1 LPSTTDVLLA
11 DDPRPEVGAALRA
24 WLDLQQALALRPQRA
39 VEALRRAP
47 DPGQALQLCGAKPS
61 PPARLDA
68 AMAALRRAGAAALP
82 FGSTSYPERLAQ
94 LPDAAPLLLVRGD
107 VESLSGPCVA
117 IVGARAASA
126 YGRVVARRFASELA
140 AAGLVVVS
148 GLATG
153 IDAVAHEAAL
163 AAGGATV
170 AVQAC
175 GPDRVYPARHR
186 GLAERIVRSGAVVT
200 EFAPGTAPR
209 APYFPLR
216 NRLISALSLAVLVVE
231 ARERSGSLVT
241 ASHAA
246 NQGVDVYAVP
256 GPLDA
261 PTSAGTNRLLR
272 DGAGA
277 ALAPAQILEDLRRS
291 AALRLPAPGEGGLW
305 PAAGPPAS
313 PRGQRILEALLEEP
327 LSRDALSRR
336 LGRGPSELAVDLL
349 ELELAGRIVEDRD
362 GRLRALTPGEG
373 RGL

>member
-1 LPSTTDVLLA
+1 LPSTTDVLFA
-11 DDPRPEVGAALRA
+11 DDPRPEVGAALRS

-61 PPARLDA
+61 PPDRLDA
-68 AMAALRRAGAAALP
+68 AMAALRRTGAAALP
-82 FGSTSYPERLAQ
+82 FGSRSYPERLAQ

-107 VESLSGPCVA
+107 VESLSGACVA

-126 YGRVVARRFASELA
+126 YGREVARRFAGELA

-231 ARERSGSLVT
+231 ARERSG
-241 ASHAA
+241 A

-256 GPLDA
+256 GPLYA

-291 AALRLPAPGEGGLW
+291 AALHLPTPGWEGLQP
-305 PAAGPPAS
+305 PAAPPAS
-313 PRGQRILEALLEEP
+313 PRGQQILEALLEEP
-327 LSRDALSRR
+327 LSRDELGRR
-336 LGRGPSELAVDLL
+336 LGRGPSALAVDLL

-362 GRLRALTPGEG
+362 GRLRAVTPGEG